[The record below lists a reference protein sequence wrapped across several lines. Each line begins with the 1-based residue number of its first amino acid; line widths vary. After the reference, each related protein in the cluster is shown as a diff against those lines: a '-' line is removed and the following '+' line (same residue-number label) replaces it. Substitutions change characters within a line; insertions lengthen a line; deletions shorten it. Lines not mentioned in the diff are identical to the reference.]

1 MATAKGLWKLR
12 SVEIATKLLEAL
24 EDEEDAEVKV
34 SFAINLLACAGEI
47 RLPEPLTGR
56 LWRSSWPPL
65 RRAALA
71 DESEQAGVEELLR
84 SFRSRSGRNSQEPLQ
99 KLRRYW
105 AE

>member
-12 SVEIATKLLEAL
+12 SVEIATKLLESL

-34 SFAINLLACAGEI
+34 SFSINLLACAGEI
-47 RLPEPLTGR
+47 RLPDPLTGR
-56 LWRSSWPPL
+56 LWRTAWPTL
-65 RRAALA
+65 RRASLA
-71 DESEQAGVEELLR
+71 DDTEQTGVEELLR
-84 SFRSRSGRNSQEPLQ
+84 SFRSRSGRSAQEPLQ